1 MQSLLKGFQRG
12 KMEVVLLTACSDLAR
27 QFGFF
32 PKDQELRGTFFLS
45 NPFRWQKSL
54 PLSINCNAEVL
65 LAKDLP
71 PFLLRVHLDI
81 CPLL

>member
-1 MQSLLKGFQRG
+1 
-12 KMEVVLLTACSDLAR
+12 MEVVLLPACSDLAR

-54 PLSINCNAEVL
+54 PLSVL
-65 LAKDLP
+65 TAM
-71 PFLLRVHLDI
+71 LR
-81 CPLL
+81 CS